1 MGPWWQ
7 SLAEQSI
14 AVIPSI
20 LKVWLAVLTA
30 DISEGRLRMRIPIS
44 NLKSQKNYST
54 RNAAYF
60 FLVFQ
65 CAEVISFTTFMI
77 SPLTAS
83 PKFWKTL
90 NNWSWKR
97 INIFYPFF
105 GQIFALWAG
114 LMSWSAANYSA
125 AHTLNLIPKMWTW
138 RPKSV
143 IQSRYIINIIWC
155 SEVLYKITSS

>member
-1 MGPWWQ
+1 MGAWGQP
-7 SLAEQSI
+7 LAEQSI
-14 AVIPSI
+14 AVIPCI

-30 DISEGRLRMRIPIS
+30 DKSERRLRMRIPIS
-44 NLKSQKNYST
+44 NLKQ
-54 RNAAYF
+54 NAAYF

-65 CAEVISFTTFMI
+65 YSEVISFTTFMI

-83 PKFWKTL
+83 PKFWQTW

-105 GQIFALWAG
+105 EQLFALWAG

-125 AHTLNLIPKMWTW
+125 VHTLNLIPRMWIW

-143 IQSRYIINIIWC
+143 IQSRYIIKVIWC
-155 SEVLYKITSS
+155 PEVPYKITSS